1 LTLREILFVEPT
13 IQKPLRYSNVP
24 IYFSREDQWT
34 SFSELGKFPLVQDPV
49 MAGSHLTRVLINSGS
64 GLNLLF
70 TSTLKKM
77 GLDIT
82 KMLTP
87 SKAPFYGI
95 IPGNA
100 ATPLGLVVLPVTF
113 GTKDNY
119 RTDYI
124 KFEVV
129 DFESSYNAILGRPA
143 LAIFMA
149 IPHYVYLLLQMPGK
163 TGVLTFRGDL
173 KKSYDYDQEMIKY
186 ALTSRMLEPSVE
198 AFAAAQKLADTEME
212 VSNQRP
218 SQSRVKPNPSNI
230 GIKAIQLSKGD
241 PSKIALIRGGLSDK
255 KESALISILRANR
268 DIFV

>member
-87 SKAPFYGI
+87 SKASFYGI
-95 IPGNA
+95 VPENK
-100 ATPLGLVVLPVTF
+100 ATPLSLVVLSVTI

-119 RTDYI
+119 LTEYV
-124 KFEVV
+124 KFEVA
-129 DFESSYNAILGRPA
+129 DFESSYHAILGRSA
-143 LAIFMA
+143 LAKFMTV
-149 IPHYVYLLLQMPGK
+149 PHYVYFLLNMPGK
-163 TGVLTFRGDL
+163 TKGY
-173 KKSYDYDQEMIKY
+173 SH
-186 ALTSRMLEPSVE
+186 SVA
-198 AFAAAQKLADTEME
+198 AFPA
-212 VSNQRP
+212 P
-218 SQSRVKPNPSNI
+218 
-230 GIKAIQLSKGD
+230 
-241 PSKIALIRGGLSDK
+241 
-255 KESALISILRANR
+255 
-268 DIFV
+268 